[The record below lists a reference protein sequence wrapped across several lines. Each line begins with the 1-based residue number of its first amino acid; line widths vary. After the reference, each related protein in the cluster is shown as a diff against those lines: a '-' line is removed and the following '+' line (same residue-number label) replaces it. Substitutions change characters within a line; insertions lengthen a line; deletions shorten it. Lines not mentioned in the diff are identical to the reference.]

1 MKKGK
6 RYTMRN
12 ISCSILFSSTFRVIS
27 RKFWLLFGQCAET
40 YIWLPGMLSCLPVCP
55 YVSLL
60 YSLYILSQILY
71 YLNLWKPTELN
82 VTDGVDATSYFLFCA
97 HAHCACLAH
106 KPDIARCIHSISDG
120 SVFVCKASDHFW
132 DSAWFAGWCFPKP
145 QLNNHAPPAIL
156 SFLQYILLE
165 NPLQKSSLILSHGQ
179 QSSSGL
185 AIVGMEPQPCLCRL
199 NQSSFFAQVE

>member
-60 YSLYILSQILY
+60 YSLYILSQILF

-82 VTDGVDATSYFLFCA
+82 VTDGADATSYFLFCA
-97 HAHCACLAH
+97 HANCACLAH

-185 AIVGMEPQPCLCRL
+185 AIVGMEAQPCLCRL
-199 NQSSFFAQVE
+199 NQSYFFAQVE

>member
-1 MKKGK
+1 
-6 RYTMRN
+6 MRN

-27 RKFWLLFGQCAET
+27 RKFLLLFGQCAET
-40 YIWLPGMLSCLPVCP
+40 YKWLPGMLSCLPVCP
-55 YVSLL
+55 YFSLL
-60 YSLYILSQILY
+60 YSRYSLYILSQILF

-82 VTDGVDATSYFLFCA
+82 VTDGADATSYFLFCA

-185 AIVGMEPQPCLCRL
+185 AIVGMEAQPCLCHL

>member
-1 MKKGK
+1 M
-6 RYTMRN
+6 TTWHA
-12 ISCSILFSSTFRVIS
+12 F
-27 RKFWLLFGQCAET
+27 
-40 YIWLPGMLSCLPVCP
+40 LSAVCP

-60 YSLYILSQILY
+60 YSRYSLYILSQILY

-132 DSAWFAGWCFPKP
+132 DSIYRLYSKLTYGQTGRQESMPGSHIYVSAHWPKSNQNFRDITRNVEENKILHEIFRIVYRFPFF
-145 QLNNHAPPAIL
+145 IL
-156 SFLQYILLE
+156 CYI
-165 NPLQKSSLILSHGQ
+165 
-179 QSSSGL
+179 
-185 AIVGMEPQPCLCRL
+185 
-199 NQSSFFAQVE
+199 

>member
-6 RYTMRN
+6 RYTMWT

-132 DSAWFAGWCFPKP
+132 DSAVSW
-145 QLNNHAPPAIL
+145 
-156 SFLQYILLE
+156 
-165 NPLQKSSLILSHGQ
+165 LIFSCSPTKQSCTPSH
-179 QSSSGL
+179 
-185 AIVGMEPQPCLCRL
+185 P
-199 NQSSFFAQVE
+199 